1 MRTKFLHSFI
11 IFVLIL
17 TGISYAQTKTKQ
29 PSGKNIDSPAK
40 SALVTISKT
49 IDYKDGREI
58 FKFCKINPEINYK
71 DSSEYYWYNEYS
83 GVKSTKGGSGGNL
96 LHGKY
101 QRYDENGNLKVE
113 ANYYLG
119 LEDGLRRT
127 WDEEGNIKE
136 TLKFNKGTV
145 VYMKFKNEDGVYI
158 EWIGEMFKKG
168 SVKNVYTSFNV
179 LVENTTFIESY
190 KMHVKTYYEN
200 SISKQLEKEFTQWVG
215 DFYEGSY
222 KEYYKNGKPRVVGN
236 FVENFRDGF
245 WTYFNE
251 DGNIIKNIKF
261 RIHNETYPN
270 KKLKIKG
277 SQFYDN
283 TSQDWI
289 RDGKWVYYKENG
301 EDFEKIEKYK
311 NGVLLEGK

>member
-49 IDYKDGREI
+49 ID
-58 FKFCKINPEINYK
+58 YK

-127 WDEEGNIKE
+127 WDEEGNAHW
-136 TLKFNKGTV
+136 FC
-145 VYMKFKNEDGVYI
+145 
-158 EWIGEMFKKG
+158 
-168 SVKNVYTSFNV
+168 
-179 LVENTTFIESY
+179 
-190 KMHVKTYYEN
+190 
-200 SISKQLEKEFTQWVG
+200 
-215 DFYEGSY
+215 
-222 KEYYKNGKPRVVGN
+222 
-236 FVENFRDGF
+236 
-245 WTYFNE
+245 
-251 DGNIIKNIKF
+251 
-261 RIHNETYPN
+261 
-270 KKLKIKG
+270 
-277 SQFYDN
+277 
-283 TSQDWI
+283 
-289 RDGKWVYYKENG
+289 
-301 EDFEKIEKYK
+301 
-311 NGVLLEGK
+311 